1 MYNTDPSYIR
11 VPTDQIN
18 LVPTDVRGL
27 TFARTP
33 QQVRV
38 SVMYA
43 LPGPCLVGHVPC
55 PRGRIQG

>member
-1 MYNTDPSYIR
+1 MQNVDQGLFNTDPSYIR

-33 QQVRV
+33 QQVR
-38 SVMYA
+38 A
-43 LPGPCLVGHVPC
+43 
-55 PRGRIQG
+55 QE